1 MVILTGFTSG
11 LPSSVCHPSALGK
24 VERSMASAYW
34 VVLLD
39 AKANLEKMG
48 ERRTGDTS
56 AAASI
61 TKGLPAVFFASKERA
76 MGTSTVGIVVV
87 PPFAGSRPARV

>member
-1 MVILTGFTSG
+1 
-11 LPSSVCHPSALGK
+11 LGK
-24 VERSMASAYW
+24 VERSIASAYW
-34 VVLLD
+34 VVLPD

-48 ERRTGDTS
+48 EWRIGDTS

-76 MGTSTVGIVVV
+76 MGTSTVGMVVV
-87 PPFAGSRPARV
+87 PAFTGSPPARV